1 MIKLGP
7 AINVKKTSNQIKNL
21 LIIIKYVAQLISF
34 YPGKLRTLL
43 KKYYILF
50 SNQWIKFRKLILSSS
65 SIDKVSSNEGEK
77 TKLKSFNY
85 IFLSSSKA

>member
-34 YPGKLRTLL
+34 YPGKLTTLL
-43 KKYYILF
+43 
-50 SNQWIKFRKLILSSS
+50 
-65 SIDKVSSNEGEK
+65 
-77 TKLKSFNY
+77 
-85 IFLSSSKA
+85 